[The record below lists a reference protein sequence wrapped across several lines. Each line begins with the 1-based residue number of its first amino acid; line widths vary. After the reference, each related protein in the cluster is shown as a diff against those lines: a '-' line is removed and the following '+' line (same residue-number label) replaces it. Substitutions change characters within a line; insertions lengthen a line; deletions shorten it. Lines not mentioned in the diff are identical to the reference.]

1 MTPGLEGRLPGL
13 ASCQEYEVS
22 VTAVQYSVAK
32 PGGRARPSLWTADQ
46 IVMMGWAGVAY
57 GEQYSL
63 YRRHPAS
70 DSWTTEATQL
80 QVPAERCSEFIYAVT
95 VTVDGEESGKVEA
108 AGSIV
113 TEVNTEELPVM
124 IVEEKANGSMTFV
137 LKTGEVNT
145 MCEVSFDTIHYSV
158 SQL

>member
-1 MTPGLEGRLPGL
+1 M
-13 ASCQEYEVS
+13 
-22 VTAVQYSVAK
+22 
-32 PGGRARPSLWTADQ
+32 
-46 IVMMGWAGVAY
+46 
-57 GEQYSL
+57 
-63 YRRHPAS
+63 
-70 DSWTTEATQL
+70 
-80 QVPAERCSEFIYAVT
+80 T

-145 MCEVSFDTIHYSV
+145 MCEVSFDTI
-158 SQL
+158 QFPNFTTC

>member
-80 QVPAERCSEFIYAVT
+80 QVPAERCSEYIYAVT

-108 AGSIV
+108 
-113 TEVNTEELPVM
+113 NTVELQ
-124 IVEEKANGSMTFV
+124 S
-137 LKTGEVNT
+137 
-145 MCEVSFDTIHYSV
+145 
-158 SQL
+158 